1 MCKGVTKERWEKVQ
15 LRIRRLAK
23 QIGLVDD
30 ITPNE
35 FGEWSER
42 ADKEGAA
49 KLGTIHFTKQPNR
62 VPGFWRMLR

>member
-1 MCKGVTKERWEKVQ
+1 MQ
-15 LRIRRLAK
+15 LRIRWLAK

-42 ADKEGAA
+42 ADKAGAA
-49 KLGTIHFTKQPNR
+49 NREPYTAKRPIRSSGSWCTLG
-62 VPGFWRMLR
+62 